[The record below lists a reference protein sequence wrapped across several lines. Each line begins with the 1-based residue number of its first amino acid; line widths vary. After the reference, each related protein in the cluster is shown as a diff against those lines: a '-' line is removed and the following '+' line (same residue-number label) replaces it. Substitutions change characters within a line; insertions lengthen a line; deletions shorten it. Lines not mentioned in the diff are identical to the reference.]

1 MSVTNTIKQINAG
14 EYKHKITIYS
24 TETITDEQGF
34 QSEKTTVILTPHA
47 KVKTTSGMTIYRND
61 SDFEKALTNFTI
73 RWPKSVVIT
82 RDMLIDFNGKTY
94 EIQYLNNID
103 EMNVELEIQ
112 AREITH

>member
-47 KVKTTSGMTIYRND
+47 KVKTTSGMT
-61 SDFEKALTNFTI
+61 LG
-73 RWPKSVVIT
+73 
-82 RDMLIDFNGKTY
+82 L
-94 EIQYLNNID
+94 L
-103 EMNVELEIQ
+103 LEHECCILEHH
-112 AREITH
+112 RVH

>member
-47 KVKTTSGMTIYRND
+47 KVKT
-61 SDFEKALTNFTI
+61 
-73 RWPKSVVIT
+73 
-82 RDMLIDFNGKTY
+82 
-94 EIQYLNNID
+94 
-103 EMNVELEIQ
+103 
-112 AREITH
+112 